1 MEDFMASI
9 ERVRKNEA
17 QEISDLQSEYAD
29 KKRRFVKKQE
39 EEIAGLEEFY
49 DDKKN
54 KTIKQNEAA
63 ISHLRE
69 RQDAMNEDSTGKY
82 RALAKKHNERLT
94 KLNDEFQSSYQ
105 ETVSKRQDE
114 LERSRD
120 YAHKRVKE
128 VQDDGQKKIEN
139 FREQSQQELEYM
151 KERHKKDLSSFTK
164 YSDKQKN
171 QIRGEHEEVIRRE
184 VDRAKYQQE
193 KLHDR
198 FDKEFESTK
207 KRGEERVQAVI
218 KKGEEDVI
226 RTKVA
231 NQKQHEKQV
240 KQWQQREAQIN
251 EEFANKIEHTKGKQG
266 EELHNLHDRFT
277 SLYQK
282 SQNNNEN
289 SLRVQR
295 ELFAKQLNATKHDFV
310 RDAGKYEDRESDP
323 FYRLEDRNSQMHETS
338 NFYIIKAFVPE
349 HEKENVKVSVQK
361 DKVTISGQRSFQD
374 KIEDED
380 TGKKISSSSFQSFR
394 EEFPFTEP
402 VITQGMTRER
412 DGDWVVFEIPKLSAY
427 AGKLSRKA

>member
-1 MEDFMASI
+1 MASI

-17 QEISDLQSEYAD
+17 QEISDLQSEYAE

-54 KTIKQNEAA
+54 KTIKQNDAV

-69 RQDAMNEDSTGKY
+69 RQNEMNDDSTGKY
-82 RALAKKHNERLT
+82 RALAKKQNDRLT
-94 KLNDEFQSSYQ
+94 KLNDEFQASY
-105 ETVSKRQDE
+105 ENTVTKRQEE
-114 LERSRD
+114 LEKTRN

-139 FREQSQQELEYM
+139 FRELSQQELEYL
-151 KERHKKDLSSFTK
+151 KERHKKDLGSFSK

-184 VDRAKYQQE
+184 VDRARFQQE
-193 KLHDR
+193 KLR
-198 FDKEFESTK
+198 ENSDKEYDTTK
-207 KRGEERVQAVI
+207 KRGEERVQTVI
-218 KKGEEDVI
+218 RKGEEDI
-226 RTKVA
+226 LRTKLA
-231 NQKQHEKQV
+231 NQKQHEKQL
-240 KQWQQREAQIN
+240 KQWHAREEQLN
-251 EEFANKIEHTKGKQG
+251 QEFANKIEHTKGKQ
-266 EELHNLHDRFT
+266 EEEIHNLHDRFT

-282 SQNNNEN
+282 SQSNNEN
-289 SLRVQR
+289 SLRVQK
-295 ELFAKQLNATKHDFV
+295 ELYAKQLNATKKDFIK
-310 RDAGKYEDRESDP
+310 DAGKYLDRESDP
-323 FYRLEDRNSQMHETS
+323 FYRLEDRNSRMQETS
-338 NFYIIKAFVPE
+338 NLYIIKAFVPE

-374 KIEDED
+374 KVEDD
-380 TGKKISSSSFQSFR
+380 DSGKITSSSSFQSFR

-412 DGDWVVFEIPKLSAY
+412 DGDWVIFEIPKLSAY
-427 AGKLSRKA
+427 AGKLNRKA